1 MRNIKKYIFM
11 TIIWFFFLL
20 TSSHAFDVTRA
31 GTSNVEPLESAFDPF
46 SFELVTKKDNKDML
60 SEKTTQDIEI
70 QKLKKELSNK
80 DKIISEQKNWIRTLM
95 EENVDLQTKYR
106 YYMKVDKKNQDGFG
120 EKYKMSKNDNF
131 DDLKG
136 SQPGKSLT
144 SNQKTTMD
152 NLYHQLTEV
161 FQEEIEKGHVSIK
174 FYKSNIK

>member
-1 MRNIKKYIFM
+1 
-11 TIIWFFFLL
+11 
-20 TSSHAFDVTRA
+20 
-31 GTSNVEPLESAFDPF
+31 
-46 SFELVTKKDNKDML
+46 ML

-80 DKIISEQKNWIRTLM
+80 DKIISEQKNLIKTLM
-95 EENVDLQTKYR
+95 EENLDLQTKYR
-106 YYMKVDKKNQDGFG
+106 YYMKVDKKNQEGFG
-120 EKYKMSKNDNF
+120 EKYKMSKNDDF

-152 NLYHQLTEV
+152 NLYHQLSEV
-161 FQEEIEKGHVSIK
+161 FQEEIEKGQVSIK